1 MFAALIVVAF
11 TLPFMDLEIVRLGGR
26 SIVLPYAA
34 ACLLLVPM
42 LPRLNEAARHVRHDR
57 TLPWLVALFLAACLS
72 TTWNFFWYQRAEIFD
87 RNLTQL
93 ANLLMMVGQY
103 VLFVGAFRLV
113 PAHGMQRV
121 VRAMLWTGL
130 AGAIYSLYQFAS
142 VYLDLPT
149 PDLFR
154 TSTLYLKLNTLGPTG
169 AGGWAGVPR
178 AFGAAPEPSFWGG
191 YLALTMA
198 LALARLRVAP
208 RASSGIVVAVVALAL
223 VVTFSRGAWLTTGA
237 MLAVCAASLFTKR
250 MALAATAVLVAMLA
264 LTVWPLVAGGAVF
277 DRLTDLSAVG
287 RLASQQ
293 TGWRIVL
300 DHPVLG
306 IGLGSAEFLV
316 QRYNVLLPSI
326 NAFPLEHL
334 YNFYLLVLVST
345 GLLGFCLF
353 VGFLLALVTRIGAAF
368 APAAVPG
375 WLGELRLGAALLYV
389 ACLGFWLNTPGYNF
403 TFVWFALSIVSVTPA
418 VIDAAVSSPRVAG
431 RSRACASPSI

>member
-1 MFAALIVVAF
+1 MLHCLVLVAVA
-11 TLPFMDLEIVRLGGR
+11 LPFMDLELFRVGGR

-42 LPRLNEAARHVRHDR
+42 LPRLNEVARHVRHDR
-57 TLPWLVALFLAACLS
+57 TLTWLVAWFLAACLS

-103 VLFVGAFRLV
+103 VLFVGAFRLL

-121 VRAMLWTGL
+121 VRAMVWTGL

-142 VYLDLPT
+142 VYLELPT

-154 TSTLYLKLNTLGPTG
+154 TSTLYSKLNTLGPTG

-178 AFGAAPEPSFWGG
+178 AFGLAPEPSFWGG
-191 YLALTMA
+191 YLAVAMA
-198 LALARLRVAP
+198 LVLARLRLAP
-208 RASSGIVVAVVALAL
+208 RASSGVLVAILAAAL
-223 VVTFSRGAWLTTGA
+223 VVTFSRGAWLTVGA
-237 MLAVCAASLFTKR
+237 MLAVWVASLFTKR
-250 MALAATAVLVAMLA
+250 LASATAAVLVAMLA
-264 LTVWPLVAGGAVF
+264 LTLWPLVAGEAVS
-277 DRLTDLSAVG
+277 DRLTDLSAAG

-293 TGWRIVL
+293 TGWRIAL

-316 QRYNVLLPSI
+316 QRYNVRLPSI
-326 NAFPLEHL
+326 NSFPLEHL

-353 VGFLLALVTRIGAAF
+353 LGFLLALVTRIGAAF

-418 VIDAAVSSPRVAG
+418 VIDGAVSSPRVAG
-431 RSRACASPSI
+431 RSPACTSPSI